1 MKYHR
6 GYVKCDG
13 KKAVEKFKNIPD
25 SDLRTL
31 EQAEKCDSYAGILA
45 PGVVLLDFD
54 IKEQSDIAYIIS
66 QRMGI
71 SCRIYQSDKGYHFLM
86 RANDKLIKCQ
96 TRVKLACGIICD
108 IKVGT
113 SASYECLKVNGRV
126 REMIQDCDDPDVAP
140 AYLSPVESDVD
151 FLNLGDGDGRNSTL
165 YAYILTLSK
174 AGLSKAEI
182 KDTINIINKFVLK
195 EPLPQNE
202 IDTILRD
209 DAFVIQKPSFMDDK
223 GRFLHSVFAEWLVNN
238 LNIVKVSGAL
248 HIYQDGIY
256 VRGDKVIERE
266 MIKHIPNLTQAKRKE
281 TYLYIDLLIAED
293 HEIADARYIAFNNG
307 IYDAVT
313 EQLLPFTP
321 EIVLVNKIPHDYNPE
336 ANDATMLKVMNNLTC
351 GESKLFDLLCEMVGY
366 LFWRKNEMGWTFFCL
381 GNRANGKSTFL
392 DTLNYLL
399 GSNNTS
405 ALDLRELGKDFK
417 SQELFG
423 KLANIGDDIADDYI
437 SDTSVF
443 KKVATGNIITAN
455 PKYEQ
460 PFKFRPYAKLIFS
473 CNTFP
478 RLNDRTNAAARR
490 IVPIPFNATFDKN
503 SEDYDPF
510 VKYKLQTEE
519 AMSTLINL
527 GLSGLKRVLTNNDF
541 TRCEAVNSEI
551 RAIEENN
558 NPLITFA
565 NTHRIE
571 DQDADKLYSEYVWWA
586 SNNGVQS
593 MSKPT
598 FVKQIEYQCGVK
610 SKTSVVDG
618 TNITIFVKV

>member
-31 EQAEKCDSYAGILA
+31 EQAEKCESYAGILA

-54 IKEQSDIAYIIS
+54 IKEQSDIAYIII

-86 RANDKLIKCQ
+86 RANDKLTKCQ
-96 TRVKLACGIICD
+96 TRVKLACGVICD
-108 IKVGT
+108 VKVGT
-113 SASYECLKVNGRV
+113 SASYECLKVNGHV

-195 EPLPQNE
+195 EPLPQSE

-209 DAFVIQKPSFMDDK
+209 DAFVTQKPSFTDDK

-238 LNIVKVSGAL
+238 LHIVKVSGAL
-248 HIYQDGIY
+248 HIYKDGIY
-256 VRGDKVIERE
+256 VRGTKMIEQE
-266 MIKHIPNLTQAKRKE
+266 MIKHIPNMTQAKRKE
-281 TYLYIDLLIAED
+281 TYLYIDLLLEED

-307 IYDAVT
+307 IYDVVT
-313 EQLLPFTP
+313 EQLMDFTP
-321 EIVLVNKIPHDYNPE
+321 DIVLVNKIPHDYDPDAE
-336 ANDATMLKVMNNLTC
+336 DATMLKVMNNLTC
-351 GESKLFDLLCEMVGY
+351 GDPNLFDLLCEMVGY

-381 GNRANGKSTFL
+381 GNKANGKSTFL

-399 GSNNTS
+399 GNENTS
-405 ALDLRELGKDFK
+405 ALDLKELGKDFK

-437 SDTSVF
+437 SDTSIF

-460 PFKFRPYAKLIFS
+460 PFKFRPFAKLIFS

-490 IVPIPFNATFDKN
+490 IIPIPFNATFDKN
-503 SEDYDPF
+503 SDDYDPF
-510 VKYKLQTEE
+510 VKYKLQTEV

-527 GLSGLKRVLTNNDF
+527 GLKGLKRMLINNDF
-541 TRCEAVNSEI
+541 TRCDAVETEI

-558 NPLITFA
+558 NPLITFVK
-565 NTHRIE
+565 NHRIE
-571 DQDADKLYSEYVWWA
+571 FQDVDQLYSEYVWWA
-586 SNNGVQS
+586 SNTGVQS

-598 FVKQIEYQCGVK
+598 FVKQIGYQCGLVVI
-610 SKTSVVDG
+610 SAEVDG
-618 TNITIFVKV
+618 KTIETFGRE